1 MRGDTFGALGMEKWF
16 CLSAMGIAGLLLALF
31 MLDIALGIPFG
42 KSNMTT
48 DVCGIVASGLVVY
61 LGFDAFRDLG

>member
-1 MRGDTFGALGMEKWF
+1 MEKWF

-31 MLDIALGIPFG
+31 VLDIALGIPFG

-48 DVCGIVASGLVVY
+48 DACGIVASGLVVY